1 MLFEDREHKDMA
13 AKETNIN
20 FRTTEEFR
28 DFVYR
33 EAGGLDMTVSEMLRA
48 AVLLALPQ
56 MKSIHG
62 IARIQL
68 GRCAVIFLYY

>member
-1 MLFEDREHKDMA
+1 MLFEDRKHKDMD

-48 AVLLALPQ
+48 AVLLAVPQ
-56 MKSIHG
+56 MKSIRKFRKELW
-62 IARIQL
+62 ATWKT
-68 GRCAVIFLYY
+68 F